1 MHFIIKRKI
10 KPAVRM
16 TQRGKYVSKAAQ
28 EYLACKAVIGWQLKE
43 QMQQFG
49 WVMLPTQTAL
59 VVSIIF
65 WIPRR
70 MHCCDIDN
78 QAKAVLDSAQGIV
91 FKDDRWVDVL
101 YVYRK
106 CYDEYKTQLT
116 VREYGK

>member
-1 MHFIIKRKI
+1 MRFIITGKI

-16 TQRGKYVSKAAQ
+16 TQRGTYVSKAAQ
-28 EYLACKAVIGWQLKE
+28 EYLACKADIGWQLKA
-43 QMQQFG
+43 QMGQNG
-49 WVMLPTQTAL
+49 WTMLPTQTAL

-78 QAKAVLDSAQGIV
+78 QVKTVLDSAQGIV

-101 YVYRK
+101 YVHRK
-106 CYDEYKTQLT
+106 CYDEYKTQMN
-116 VREYGK
+116 VREYG